1 MKRLFLHAG
10 LLLMLCQGIALADGG
25 PDARDRKAARKVRVL
40 RELPG
45 YLAPKDSVL
54 TAEEDFKPS
63 IHVGA
68 IVHMFASA
76 EQSGFGGN
84 VTDKASDW
92 NKGFSLYR
100 ARVLV
105 GGQLSKKGSFS
116 WKQTFLHPSVFSWAT
131 VPKM

>member
-1 MKRLFLHAG
+1 MKRLFLNAG
-10 LLLMLCQGIALADGG
+10 LLLMLCQGVALADDG
-25 PDARDRKAARKVRVL
+25 PDTKARKAARKVHVL

-45 YLAPKDSVL
+45 YLAPKDSVP
-54 TAEEDFKPS
+54 AVEDDFKPS

-105 GGQLSKKGSFS
+105 GGQLSRKGSFL
-116 WKQTFLHPSVFSWAT
+116 WKRTFPRRSASSWAIA
-131 VPKM
+131 PRM